1 MNSYIINFATYT
13 FAMIGFIALILYVYK
28 KSVYNTLNV
37 KNKNYLNV
45 ENILRL
51 SPAKTIYIIKAGTER
66 FLIAGDNST
75 TTMLAKLDKDNLPED
90 TITSG
95 ENEKVNNS

>member
-45 ENILRL
+45 ENILKL
-51 SPAKTIYIIKAGTER
+51 SPAKTIYIVKAGTER
-66 FLIAGDNST
+66 FLIAGDSST

-90 TITSG
+90 INLSG
-95 ENEKVNNS
+95 VKEEVKNS